1 MKNFSAILSI
11 ISLALIGVLFYLFFN
26 HTEQIKKIS
35 VATEKQSASTFRI
48 AYFEM
53 DSLEAHYSYFK
64 DAESKAKDK
73 QAAMEDELSKMEKGY
88 QKKITEWQQK
98 GASMTQAESQQAQQE
113 YATMQQNYNARKQ
126 SLQEELAK
134 HNGEIMTDIKKRIE
148 SFLKDYNRQRNYSFI
163 FAYDPTS
170 IIYYKDSTYNITGD
184 VISGLNAAYK
194 KKD

>member
-1 MKNFSAILSI
+1 MKNFSAILSVI
-11 ISLALIGVLFYLFFN
+11 CLVLVGVLFYLFYN

-35 VATEKQSASTFRI
+35 VATEKQTASNFRI

-53 DSLEAHYSYFK
+53 DSLEAHYNYFK
-64 DAESKAKDK
+64 DAEGQAKAKE
-73 QAAMEDELSKMEKGY
+73 AAMNSELSSMEKGY
-88 QKKITEWQQK
+88 QKKIAEWQQK
-98 GASMTQAESQQAQQE
+98 STSMTQAESQQAQQE
-113 YATMQQNYNARKQ
+113 YASMQQNYNTRKQ

-148 SFLKDYNRQRNYSFI
+148 TFLKDYNKHRSFSFI

-170 IIYYKDSTYNITGD
+170 IIYYKDSSYNITSD
-184 VISGLNAAYK
+184 VITGLNQAYK